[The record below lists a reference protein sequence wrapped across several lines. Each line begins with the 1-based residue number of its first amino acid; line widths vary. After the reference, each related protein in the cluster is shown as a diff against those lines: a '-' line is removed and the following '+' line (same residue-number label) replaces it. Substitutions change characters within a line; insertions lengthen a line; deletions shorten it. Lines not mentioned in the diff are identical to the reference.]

1 MFYPKKNFPRH
12 RNFIKSQFL
21 LSCFHISTEAQKSP
35 LLIFHRKQIMSMTES
50 TRFSHKIT
58 VSDKNYPD
66 EYRNITCNSK
76 TIHNS
81 HISVQTSHKISTIP
95 NNQSNTYRVRVIYA
109 YIRVLITKSRMHI
122 RLEPLTLSKRFV
134 QAWILTF

>member
-1 MFYPKKNFPRH
+1 
-12 RNFIKSQFL
+12 
-21 LSCFHISTEAQKSP
+21 
-35 LLIFHRKQIMSMTES
+35 MSMTES

-134 QAWILTF
+134 QAWILTFLTENSLDGEVGVFVSLNRLRFNEL